1 MSTFYQWDGDDLIL
15 AVQVQPR
22 ASQMGIVGIQGDRLK
37 IKLTAAPVEGQAN
50 ADLCKF
56 LAKLFG
62 VAKSKV
68 TLLSGETS
76 REKRLKIHTPKK
88 QLVESFTLQYQCGDN
103 T

>member
-1 MSTFYQWDGDDLIL
+1 MSAFYHWDGEDLIL

-22 ASQMGIVGIQGDRLK
+22 ASQMGIVGVQGDRLK
-37 IKLTAAPVEGQAN
+37 IKLTAAPIEGQAN

-68 TLLSGETS
+68 ILLNGETS
-76 REKRLKIHTPKK
+76 REKRLKIQSPKK
-88 QLVESFTLQYQCGDN
+88 TPEFMNQSELF
-103 T
+103 